1 MLENSNKYRC
11 YTQWPG
17 DTKSYGNQTLQVFY
31 QQNIFI
37 LFDESVLG
45 YYTSER

>member
-1 MLENSNKYRC
+1 MLKTATKYGIH

-37 LFDESVLG
+37 LFDGILG